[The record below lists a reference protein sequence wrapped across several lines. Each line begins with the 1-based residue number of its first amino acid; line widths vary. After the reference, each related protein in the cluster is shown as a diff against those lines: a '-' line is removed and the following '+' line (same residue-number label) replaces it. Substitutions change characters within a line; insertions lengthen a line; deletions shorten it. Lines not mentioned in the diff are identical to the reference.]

1 MIHRSLMSLLILVIL
16 SGSGRAQDPVFSHFY
31 SNGIH
36 LNPAWAGVEGPT
48 KVFLGYRNQWPS
60 TGSSYVTY
68 QASYDQYIE
77 KLHGGI
83 GVRVLNDRQG
93 DGAFNTFDFAA
104 MYTYQFQVSR
114 WLHVSGGIQAGMGQ
128 QAFNYDPQKFI
139 FGNMID
145 PVSGGTLS
153 AYQPEEINSYSEF
166 YPDFATGVTA
176 FYKGIYGGL
185 AVHHLLKPV
194 ITDKNDPSGFIPR
207 RFTAHIGAII
217 PIMDKS
223 IGRELLELSPN
234 LVFIQQQNI
243 QQINYGLEV
252 IYRGVM
258 GGVWLRHDMVFNYG
272 DIIFSAG
279 YSTSRVRFRYSYDVT
294 MSSPAIRLP
303 NMGAHEFSL
312 LIIYDNLNKRKKHS
326 AIKCPKF

>member
-1 MIHRSLMSLLILVIL
+1 MILRSITTLLILLIL
-16 SGSGRAQDPVFSHFY
+16 PGSGRSQDPVFSHFY

-36 LNPAWAGVEGPT
+36 MNPAWAGVEGPA
-48 KVFLGYRNQWPS
+48 KVFLGYRNQWPNS
-60 TGSSYVTY
+60 GASYITY

-77 KLHGGI
+77 KLQGGL
-83 GVRVLNDRQG
+83 GVRVLNDKQG
-93 DGAFNTFDFAA
+93 DAAFNTFDFAV
-104 MYTYQFQVSR
+104 MYSYQFKVSR
-114 WLHVSGGIQAGMGQ
+114 WLHVAGAIQAGLGQ
-128 QAFNYDPQKFI
+128 QSFNPSSLV

-145 PVSGGTLS
+145 PVNGSIGQQLENIS
-153 AYQPEEINSYSEF
+153 PYSEI

-176 FYKGIYGGL
+176 FYKGVYAGF
-185 AVHHLLKPV
+185 AAHHLLKPV

-207 RFTAHIGAII
+207 KYTAHFGAMI

-223 IGRELLELSPN
+223 IGKELLQLSPN

-252 IYRGVM
+252 IYKGIM
-258 GGVWLRHDMVFNYG
+258 GGLWFRHDMVFNYG
-272 DIIFSAG
+272 NIIFSAG
-279 YSTSRVRFRYSYDVT
+279 YSNDRFRFRYSYDAA
-294 MSSPAIRLP
+294 MSSPTIRLP